1 MKKDKFCFQERKST
15 VFKQIMKS
23 RIRLIIIISLLI
35 FAGWA
40 CKNNAAEELV
50 AFADDDLRE
59 LLCKVGID
67 INHDGFISVWEA
79 TDVTKITILAADV
92 TDLGGLEAFP
102 ALDSLVLK
110 MVPIEQMNLSG
121 IRGLRYLECTMCN
134 LKNMILSANIN
145 LEEIICDKNQ
155 IDTIILPSGPAL
167 KTLHCGY
174 NRLRNIDLSGATALT
189 SLHCNNNI
197 LTSINLS
204 NNHQLTQMISCGNQL
219 TSLDVSANSSITSL
233 GVDNMPMLSVV
244 YVWTLPFPPSG
255 VNVLMSFSPQIK
267 FDLPKQ
273 LP

>member
-1 MKKDKFCFQERKST
+1 MQF
-15 VFKQIMKS
+15 MKS
-23 RIRLIIIISLLI
+23 RIRLIFIIFLLI

-40 CKNNAAEELV
+40 CKNDETEQLIS
-50 AFADDDLRE
+50 FTDDDLRE
-59 LLCKVGID
+59 MLCKQGID

-102 ALDSLVLK
+102 SLDSLVLK
-110 MVPIEQMNLSG
+110 MVPVEHMNLSG
-121 IRGLRYLECTMCN
+121 IQELRYLECTMCN
-134 LKNMILSANIN
+134 LKNINLSENIN

-155 IDTIILPSGPAL
+155 IDTIILPSGRVL

-174 NRLRNIDLSGATALT
+174 NRLRNIDLTGATALT

-197 LTSINLS
+197 LTSLNLS
-204 NNHQLTQMISCGNQL
+204 NNHQLTRMISCGNQL
-219 TSLDVSANSSITSL
+219 TSLDVSANSSLTTL

-244 YVWTLPFPPSG
+244 YVWTLPFPPTG
-255 VNVLMSFSPQIK
+255 VNVLMSYSPQIK
-267 FDLPKQ
+267 FDFPKQ